1 MIQSILCAVFA
12 ICTAAAP
19 VPPQNGAPTWPETA
33 THLVPL
39 LEQEEGLP
47 CNGDRCEAYLDRIAS
62 PPVPTICSGI
72 TVGVR
77 MGDVRTRAECRAD
90 LRREA
95 QRYWQGFRNSLT
107 ETGYLSLTVWVDVA
121 FSSLTYNIGI
131 GAVSGSTAV
140 RRLNAGD
147 VRGACEALTWW
158 TRAGVRARIL
168 FPRRQREHAICI
180 RGLP

>member
-12 ICTAAAP
+12 VCTVAAAP
-19 VPPQNGAPTWPETA
+19 IETSPPTWPQTA
-33 THLVPL
+33 AHLVPL
-39 LEQEEGLP
+39 LEAEEGLP
-47 CNGDRCEAYLDRIAS
+47 CDGDRCAAYLDRIAN

-72 TVGVR
+72 TEGVR
-77 MGDVRTRAECRAD
+77 MGDIRTRAECRVD

-95 QRYWQGFRNSLT
+95 ERYWRGFRNSLS
-107 ETGYLSLTVWVDVA
+107 EDGYLALTVWVDTA
-121 FSSLTYNIGI
+121 FSSLTFNIGI

-158 TRAGVRARIL
+158 TRAGSHQRIL